1 MSSVAPEPMSVRSGE
16 RLEDQIR
23 ALAAP
28 PSRRSSVASTGGV
41 RGVFPPPSSPARPTS
56 PGPDGEAGVAE
67 VPAAER
73 SLFAP
78 AGKKQGP
85 AAEASSGPNSARG
98 GAAALDKEDVP
109 SCRFGAVPPPDAAVC
124 GSVDA
129 AKCHFAMVD
138 KVVYVVGA
146 GAGWEGGIVTFDLAK
161 REWRVLATRGR
172 WPKLDSGG
180 HAVLVLKRRL
190 LVLGEGEAERPA
202 GGEWLYWFD
211 TQLQSWRRQAVP
223 WTRGRSV
230 RPPPTPRTN
239 RTRHV
244 PHPVPIGR
252 AASPTPYQSD
262 ALRPC

>member
-1 MSSVAPEPMSVRSGE
+1 MINPRQRACLLTAILIVVWSAPDAHAEP
-16 RLEDQIR
+16 
-23 ALAAP
+23 
-28 PSRRSSVASTGGV
+28 
-41 RGVFPPPSSPARPTS
+41 
-56 PGPDGEAGVAE
+56 
-67 VPAAER
+67 
-73 SLFAP
+73 
-78 AGKKQGP
+78 
-85 AAEASSGPNSARG
+85 
-98 GAAALDKEDVP
+98 GAWEPLKKED
-109 SCRFGAVPPPDAAVC
+109 
-124 GSVDA
+124 
-129 AKCHFAMVD
+129 
-138 KVVYVVGA
+138 
-146 GAGWEGGIVTFDLAK
+146 GIVTFDLAK